1 MCSTVFWWGWRW
13 CCRGCKAQMIGA
25 VLPTLPAELR
35 SFLSPR
41 MSRMG
46 LIIKF
51 CMHLLASAHTGRY
64 FIYRCGQVVL
74 FRWKWNLRLEKL
86 LSAAFQLLELGGRA
100 IICFK
105 ASEAIEGKGWMGF
118 CWLLLKLVA
127 GLHCKTLAAAE
138 WGQLV
143 LLEW

>member
-1 MCSTVFWWGWRW
+1 
-13 CCRGCKAQMIGA
+13 
-25 VLPTLPAELR
+25 
-35 SFLSPR
+35 

-51 CMHLLASAHTGRY
+51 CMHLLSSTHTGRY

-74 FRWKWNLRLEKL
+74 FRWNLRLEKL

-100 IICFK
+100 IIICFK

-118 CWLLLKLVA
+118 CRQLLKLVA

-138 WGQLV
+138 
-143 LLEW
+143 